1 MELETIKRVS
11 MEEQET
17 TIVYSRDSKTAHV
30 YTSDNTALTKIGR
43 LLNAEGS
50 EWKLKQVVRNSDGT
64 PNGYMFECPK
74 HLVSL
79 RAKKTA
85 KKMTDEQKEAARQR
99 FVSYRLRQK
108 QIQTNGEEIEE

>member
-1 MELETIKRVS
+1 MELETIKGVS

-30 YTSDNTALTKIGR
+30 YTSDNTTLTKIEK
-43 LLNAEGS
+43 LLNTEGS

-74 HLVSL
+74 HLVNPK
-79 RAKKTA
+79 AKKTT
-85 KKMTDEQKEAARQR
+85 KKMTDEQREAARER
-99 FVSYRLRQK
+99 IVSYHLRQK
-108 QIQTNGEEIEE
+108 QIQTNGEETEE

>member
-1 MELETIKRVS
+1 MELETIKGVS

-17 TIVYSRDSKTAHV
+17 TIVYSRDGKIAHI
-30 YTSDNTALTKIGR
+30 YTSDNTALTKIEK

-50 EWKLKQVVRNSDGT
+50 EWKVKQVVRNSDGT

-74 HLVSL
+74 NLVSL

-85 KKMTDEQKEAARQR
+85 PKMTDEQKEAARQR
-99 FVSYRLRQK
+99 FASYHLRKK
-108 QIQTNGEEIEE
+108 QIETSEEETEE

>member
-1 MELETIKRVS
+1 MELETMRGVS

-30 YTSDNTALTKIGR
+30 YTSDNTTLTKIGK

-50 EWKLKQVVRNSDGT
+50 EWKLVQVVKNSDGT

-74 HLVSL
+74 NLVNL

-85 KKMTDEQKEAARQR
+85 PKMTDEQKEAARQR
-99 FVSYRLRQK
+99 FMSYHLRQK
-108 QIQTNGEEIEE
+108 QNQTNGEGTEE